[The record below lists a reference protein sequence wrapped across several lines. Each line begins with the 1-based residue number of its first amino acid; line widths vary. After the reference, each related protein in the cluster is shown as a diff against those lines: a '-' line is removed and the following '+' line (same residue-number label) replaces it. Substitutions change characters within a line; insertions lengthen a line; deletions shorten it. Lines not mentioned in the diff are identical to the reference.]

1 MSGLLEADIDLGLES
16 GAAAFDPLYCSPPT
30 HARTHHPPE
39 QTELL
44 HHRAYSTPTDIKRLV
59 CSCSAQ
65 SSCPFHMSHLLAS
78 SPLRGSTLRPLRS
91 PCQPYGDPFL
101 PFSLL
106 LARPADVSRNGSLAR
121 LQPVNALRVS
131 PLNSPGI
138 WCRPILV
145 APAFHPFPDH
155 APSFIS
161 LPFIPMLLAK
171 NRNNSPFLNVPV
183 LFHVSIAPTIRIEIA
198 QGYIDSFEF
207 LRRGSNFSS
216 IYRSYDTFF
225 DPWLKK
231 LLCKLKN

>member
-91 PCQPYGDPFL
+91 PCERSLRRSVSSIL
-101 PFSLL
+101 PLTRSPGRRFTQR
-106 LARPADVSRNGSLAR
+106 LASSAPIRERSPCLSFKLSRDLVPAHPGRAGF
-121 LQPVNALRVS
+121 S
-131 PLNSPGI
+131 PLS
-138 WCRPILV
+138 
-145 APAFHPFPDH
+145 
-155 APSFIS
+155 
-161 LPFIPMLLAK
+161 
-171 NRNNSPFLNVPV
+171 
-183 LFHVSIAPTIRIEIA
+183 
-198 QGYIDSFEF
+198 
-207 LRRGSNFSS
+207 
-216 IYRSYDTFF
+216 
-225 DPWLKK
+225 
-231 LLCKLKN
+231 